1 MLVVVPHDEV
11 ACRKQILN
19 CTAIAAVG
27 YVQALL
33 NISRTE
39 GQRKAILIA
48 AQVKIQAERTA
59 RQGYEGL
66 LPFVDCDL

>member
-1 MLVVVPHDEV
+1 MLIVIPHDEV
-11 ACRKQILN
+11 ARRKQILN
-19 CTAIAAVG
+19 CASIAAVRDTKC
-27 YVQALL
+27 LL
-33 NISRTE
+33 NSNGTE
-39 GQRKAILIA
+39 GQRVAILIA